1 MLVKTGQN
9 MMRIILKMMSEAEA
23 VCVKVGVLL
32 IALKVLYLHKWA
44 VMRENLSPGF
54 PTK

>member
-23 VCVKVGVLL
+23 VCVKVGVFLM
-32 IALKVLYLHKWA
+32 ALKVLYLHKWA
-44 VMRENLSPGF
+44 VMGDNLSSGF